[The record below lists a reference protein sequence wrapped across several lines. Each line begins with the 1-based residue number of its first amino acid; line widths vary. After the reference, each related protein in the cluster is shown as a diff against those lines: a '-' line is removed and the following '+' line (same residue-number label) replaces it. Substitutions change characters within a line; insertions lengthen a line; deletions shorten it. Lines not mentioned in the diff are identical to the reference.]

1 MTTALQSPPSQQ
13 QEPVTQTLDA
23 LPRLTARDH
32 AHSVADAEPRPGRY
46 LRVDAGDVHRLIPL
60 DRDVLHLGRSLHA
73 DVCIDDHSVSRRH
86 AILVQRRDGVRVLD
100 DRSVNGTFVNGRRVT
115 VQTLT
120 PGDVLVLGQVVLT
133 YLDVR

>member
-1 MTTALQSPPSQQ
+1 MTTALESPPIR
-13 QEPVTQTLDA
+13 QEQATETLDA
-23 LPRLTARDH
+23 LPRLSARDR
-32 AHSVADAEPRPGRY
+32 AHSVADAHPLPGRY
-46 LRVDAGDVHRLIPL
+46 LRVDAGDVHRLIAL
-60 DRDVLHLGRSLHA
+60 DQDVLHLGRSLHA
-73 DVCIDDHSVSRRH
+73 DVCIDDQSVSRRH

-133 YLDVR
+133 YLDLR